1 MTPPNFL
8 GANADAFI
16 FFAYFCDQETKIML
30 NKLSAIIIFVLSGC
44 AFAAAQPVKVDSSLY
59 FELRQRLAEAPN
71 SVDSMDI
78 AINLFDLNFDDD
90 ASQYGE
96 IAYRLA
102 LEHGEMDKAMSMLRQ
117 LTTSYQNDID
127 KLSDLERRTSTLP
140 NSSYKKELAT
150 FISLRKSYY
159 QAYSI
164 PAEKRSEKMKILV
177 KDYLSQQPTHDEY
190 ENIRRLFELCIYL
203 HAIYEQSALLRKYY
217 DKLDRMIE
225 QLPPDQT
232 SLRNLYYSM
241 AAMSYSNQ
249 FMPQKAVEMDLRL
262 LQYINANKKRY
273 IANGR
278 RYRTFDTNLYT
289 IYCRI
294 LSNYDALTQEEIERY
309 YAAINEIAARNVR
322 IADDMQQTER
332 PQIYY
337 YMANRQYDKAL
348 PLLKRHINELA
359 NRKNA
364 IYFNRALMTAANAM
378 GDTEAYQTAAAMYIK
393 LLEDYIR
400 NRTAHNLAELT
411 ITYDLNEAR
420 SKSQKLLEM
429 QKESEARTSM
439 QLLYYTIAIAVMML
453 ILAVVFIYQWS
464 RKRRNSMQLKAAISN
479 LKQERDTLQRVQSD
493 LILARDQARD
503 ADRQKTDFIHMISHQ
518 VKTPLQAISE
528 YTGLIVDCMDES
540 KKKYLGRFAEVV
552 KLNTELINSMINDIT
567 EVSALEADEIEV
579 KIQPASLHEIC
590 TMAIDS
596 LRPSLNENQSI
607 VLDTE
612 GDHMIATDRRR
623 LEQIVSNLLEN
634 AVKFSEKGVIHVAFN
649 IDQNRNSVDI
659 SVSDHGPGIPPAK
672 QDVIFERF
680 VKLDSSTPGMG
691 LGLYVTR
698 LLVKLM
704 GGEIHLDRS
713 YRGGARFVVSLRAKI
728 LEPARQ

>member
-1 MTPPNFL
+1 
-8 GANADAFI
+8 
-16 FFAYFCDQETKIML
+16 ML
-30 NKLSAIIIFVLSGC
+30 NKLSVFIIFVLSGC
-44 AFAAAQPVKVDSSLY
+44 AIAAAQPVKVDSSLY

-78 AINLFDLNFDDD
+78 AINLFDLNFDDN

-102 LEHGEMDKAMSMLRQ
+102 MEHGEMDKAMSMLRQ

-127 KLSDLERRTSTLP
+127 KLTDLERRTSTLP
-140 NSSYKKELAT
+140 NSSYKNELAT

-164 PAEKRSEKMKILV
+164 PAEERSEKMKILV
-177 KDYLSQQPTHDEY
+177 KDYLSLKPTHDEY

-217 DKLDRMIE
+217 DKLDQMIE
-225 QLPPDQT
+225 RLPPDQT

-241 AAMSYSNQ
+241 AATSYSNQ

-278 RYRTFDTNLYT
+278 RYRTFDTNLYS
-289 IYCRI
+289 IYCQI

-322 IADDMQQTER
+322 IADDMQRTER
-332 PQIYY
+332 PQIHYC
-337 YMANRQYDKAL
+337 MANRQYDKAL
-348 PLLKRHINELA
+348 PMLKRHINELA

-364 IYFNRALMTAANAM
+364 IYFNRAMMTAANAT
-378 GDTEAYQTAAAMYIK
+378 GDTEAYKTAAAMYIK

-439 QLLYYTIAIAVMML
+439 QLLYYTIAIAVLML
-453 ILAVVFIYQWS
+453 VLAVVFIYQWS
-464 RKRRNSMQLKAAISN
+464 RKRRNSLQLKAAIDN
-479 LKQERDTLQRVQSD
+479 LKQERDTLQRVQND

-579 KIQPASLHEIC
+579 KIQPASLREIC

-596 LRPSLNENQSI
+596 LRPTLNENQSI

-612 GDHMIATDRRR
+612 GDHTIATDRRR

-649 IDQNRNSVDI
+649 IDNDRNSVDI
-659 SVSDHGPGIPPAK
+659 SVSDHGPGIPPTK

-680 VKLDSSTPGMG
+680 VKLDSGTPGMG

-713 YRGGARFVVSLRAKI
+713 YRGGARFVVSLRAKV
-728 LEPARQ
+728 LQ

>member
-1 MTPPNFL
+1 
-8 GANADAFI
+8 
-16 FFAYFCDQETKIML
+16 
-30 NKLSAIIIFVLSGC
+30 
-44 AFAAAQPVKVDSSLY
+44 
-59 FELRQRLAEAPN
+59 
-71 SVDSMDI
+71 
-78 AINLFDLNFDDD
+78 
-90 ASQYGE
+90 
-96 IAYRLA
+96 
-102 LEHGEMDKAMSMLRQ
+102 
-117 LTTSYQNDID
+117 
-127 KLSDLERRTSTLP
+127 
-140 NSSYKKELAT
+140 AT
-150 FISLRKSYY
+150 
-159 QAYSI
+159 
-164 PAEKRSEKMKILV
+164 
-177 KDYLSQQPTHDEY
+177 
-190 ENIRRLFELCIYL
+190 
-203 HAIYEQSALLRKYY
+203 
-217 DKLDRMIE
+217 
-225 QLPPDQT
+225 
-232 SLRNLYYSM
+232 
-241 AAMSYSNQ
+241 
-249 FMPQKAVEMDLRL
+249 
-262 LQYINANKKRY
+262 
-273 IANGR
+273 
-278 RYRTFDTNLYT
+278 
-289 IYCRI
+289 
-294 LSNYDALTQEEIERY
+294 
-309 YAAINEIAARNVR
+309 
-322 IADDMQQTER
+322 
-332 PQIYY
+332 
-337 YMANRQYDKAL
+337 
-348 PLLKRHINELA
+348 
-359 NRKNA
+359 
-364 IYFNRALMTAANAM
+364 
-378 GDTEAYQTAAAMYIK
+378 GDTEAYKTAAAMYIK

-420 SKSQKLLEM
+420 SKSQKLLEL

-439 QLLYYTIAIAVMML
+439 QLLYYTIAIAVLML

-464 RKRRNSMQLKAAISN
+464 RKRRNSLQLKAAIDN
-479 LKQERDTLQRVQSD
+479 LKQERDTLQRVQND

-579 KIQPASLHEIC
+579 KIQPASLREIC

-596 LRPSLNENQSI
+596 LRPTLNENQSI

-612 GDHMIATDRRR
+612 GDHTIATDRRR

-649 IDQNRNSVDI
+649 IDNDRNSVDI
-659 SVSDHGPGIPPAK
+659 SVSDHGPGIPPTK

-713 YRGGARFVVSLRAKI
+713 YRGGARFVVSLRAKV
-728 LEPARQ
+728 LQ